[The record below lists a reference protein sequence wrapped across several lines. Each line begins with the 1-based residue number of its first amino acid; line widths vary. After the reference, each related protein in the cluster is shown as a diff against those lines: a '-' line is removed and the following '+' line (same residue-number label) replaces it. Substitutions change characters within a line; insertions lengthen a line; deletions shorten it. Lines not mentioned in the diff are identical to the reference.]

1 MGHCVFVS
9 VPGTAWSGYAPGL
22 SGGAKSSPRAL
33 PTPCG
38 GVATCSIMLWSLP
51 VFTYASQKNNLSA
64 RVSQKAINRDH
75 DVIFSTGEF
84 M

>member
-51 VFTYASQKNNLSA
+51 VFTYASQKNSLSV